1 MKNIKKPH
9 QSLEIG
15 GLIIAIKYNYLTI
28 AVILPIIYKM
38 RDPSVF
44 ELYLKDII
52 KLPDVEDQEL
62 NRMAIKAKSKPNY
75 RTNELMEASLKI
87 VTRIA
92 LNICKNFYDYLGDLI
107 GNWISRKLPRY
118 VKNFKPDKGNFRYYI
133 QAHMR
138 KDLYNDF
145 LKIVE
150 KDKIQIERIAYKIGE
165 EDYILKTLEIKEKV
179 NEIKRKWKNLKW
191 NSEINKTI
199 YCTVYSFY
207 PDFRNSRNNLNKFM
221 ECYNNPCFSFDELVL
236 TEVTQKNSKLL
247 NDYVRICEILN
258 QLMEEGFPPDQGKKW
273 TNELLTDRKRNLKNW
288 LQKNLRL
295 K

>member
-1 MKNIKKPH
+1 MKNIKKTH
-9 QSLEIG
+9 QGLEIG

-28 AVILPIIYKM
+28 AIILPIIYKM
-38 RDPSVF
+38 RDTSVSK
-44 ELYLKDII
+44 LYLEDIN
-52 KLPDVEDQEL
+52 KLPDVNDGKLNEL
-62 NRMAIKAKSKPNY
+62 ATEAKSKPNY
-75 RTNELMEASLKI
+75 LTKELMEASLKMVAI
-87 VTRIA
+87 IS
-92 LNICKNFYDYLGDLI
+92 LNICKTFQDRLGDLI
-107 GNWISRKLPRY
+107 NNWLSRKLPRY
-118 VKNFKPDKGNFRYYI
+118 VENFKPDKGNFRYYI

-138 KDLYNDF
+138 KDLYNYF

-150 KDKIQIERIAYKIGE
+150 KDKIQIEKIAYKLGE
-165 EDYILKTLEIKEKV
+165 EEYILKTLEIKEKV
-179 NEIKRKWKNLKW
+179 NEIKRKWKKLKW

-207 PDFRNSRNNLNKFM
+207 PDFRNSNKNLNQFM
-221 ECYNNPCFSFDELVL
+221 ECYNNPSFFFDELVL

-247 NDYVRICEILN
+247 NDYKRVCEILN
-258 QLMEEGFPPDQGKKW
+258 RLMEEGFPPDQDKKW